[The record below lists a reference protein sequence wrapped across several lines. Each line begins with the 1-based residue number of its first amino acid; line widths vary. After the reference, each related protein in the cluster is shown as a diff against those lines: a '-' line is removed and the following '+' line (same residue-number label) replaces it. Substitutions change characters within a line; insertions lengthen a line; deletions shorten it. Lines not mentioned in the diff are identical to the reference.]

1 MQALQ
6 PYAVTAPGFNGLNT
20 EDSPTDLSS
29 GYALVAKNCII
40 DQYGRVGSR
49 KGWEKAHSA
58 SVDLGSNPIQSIG
71 EHVANDGTL
80 TIIAAG
86 NNKIF
91 KLNGGTLVEL
101 TYGGGGSAPSIS
113 GNKWSMVSL
122 DGYFLMFQMGHDPL
136 AYVPSVSTT
145 TYLRLS
151 EVSGYSGTAQQA
163 DVAISAFGRVW
174 NAVTT
179 TDKVTIQF
187 SDTKSPHKYSGGTS
201 GTLDLT
207 SVWPSGGDIIVGL
220 GAHNNR
226 LFIFGKQ
233 HILIYKDA
241 STPASMSLEDS
252 VTGIGAINHTSIV
265 DTGTDIIF
273 LSQTGIRTLSRTIQE
288 KSAPMRDIS
297 KNVRTELIQYALL
310 ETPND
315 IVAVW
320 NQKEAFYLIHFPTYD
335 KTYCFDTKMVLQ
347 DGSARVTTW
356 GGFDPSALFTSLDG
370 TLYVG
375 KEGYIGTYS
384 GYLDDTSTYRM
395 QYYTP
400 YVDFGSPLATSMLK
414 KIRIIAI
421 GGSNQVVTTKWS
433 YDYSGNYQSQQS
445 AITLLDNVAEYG
457 VGEFNIQEFNSGIVI
472 NSLDT
477 QSGGS
482 GKVAQVGIETDIDG
496 YALSIQKMEIYAK
509 TGKLA

>member
-40 DQYGRVGSR
+40 DQFGRVGSR
-49 KGWEKAHSA
+49 KGWEKAHTA
-58 SVDLGSNPIQSIG
+58 NADLGANAIESMG
-71 EHVANDGTL
+71 EHVASDGTL
-80 TIIAAG
+80 TILAAG
-86 NNKIF
+86 NNKLF
-91 KLNGGTLVEL
+91 KLSGTTLVTL
-101 TYGGGGSAPSIS
+101 TYGGGGSAPVIT
-113 GNKWSMVSL
+113 GNKWSMVSV
-122 DGYFLMFQMGHDPL
+122 DGYFLFFQAGHDPL

-145 TYLRLS
+145 QYRRLS
-151 EVSGYSGTAQQA
+151 EVTGYSGTVQQA
-163 DVAISAFGRVW
+163 DIAISAFGRCW

-187 SDTKSPHKYSGGTS
+187 SDTKAPHKYSGGTS

-207 SVWPSGGDIIVGL
+207 TVWPSGGDIIVGF

-226 LFIFGKQ
+226 LFIFGRQ

-241 STPASMSLEDS
+241 TTPASMSLEDS
-252 VTGIGAINHTSIV
+252 VTGIGAICHSSIV

-273 LSQTGIRTLSRTIQE
+273 LSKTGIRSLARTIQE
-288 KSAPMRDIS
+288 KSAPMRDVS

-310 ETPND
+310 ENANS
-315 IVAVW
+315 IVSVW

-335 KTYCFDTKMVLQ
+335 KTYCFDTKQTLQ

-356 GGFDPSALFTSLDG
+356 TGFNPSSLFTSLDG
-370 TLYVG
+370 TLYLG
-375 KEGYIGTYS
+375 KDGYIGTHS
-384 GYLDDTSTYRM
+384 GYLDDTETYRM
-395 QYYTP
+395 EYYTP
-400 YVDFGSPLATSMLK
+400 YVDFGTPLATSMLK
-414 KIRIIAI
+414 KITIIAI
-421 GGSNQVVTTKWS
+421 GGSNQVITTKWS
-433 YDYSGNYQSQQS
+433 YDYNGNYQSQQA
-445 AITLLDNVAEYG
+445 AITLNNNIAQFG
-457 VGEFNIQEFNSGIVI
+457 IGEFNINEYSNGIVI
-472 NSLDT
+472 NTIVT

-482 GKVAQVGIETDIDG
+482 GKVAQVGLETDING
-496 YALSIQKMEIYAK
+496 LQLSIQKLEIYAK